1 MTTASLGLSRRNTLR
16 SSLRRLPPV
25 IWALLLMIIFF
36 GVCQPRFFSLSNAI
50 SMLCQGSILMILSLG
65 VCVVTVA
72 GGIDL
77 SVGAVMTFSGMIMA
91 WLLVNTSVPIA
102 FILLATLLVGI
113 AFGMLNGVFVSKM
126 RIPSFIATLG
136 TQGIALGLSLGM
148 NKGYTISGLP
158 PAIGYFGNGT
168 FLALP
173 IPIWLAVGAFLVT
186 FVLLRFT
193 PFGVYAYAIGG
204 NEDALALA
212 GKPSWL
218 FKIFTFGYA
227 GLMSGLAAIVV
238 TARSMAAQ
246 PTVGVGMEF
255 EAFSAA
261 VLGGVFAG
269 RGGAGET
276 VLGVLFILIL
286 RNGLNV
292 VGVPTYYQLAII
304 GMTLI
309 VGMALSMVLER
320 RLRR

>member
-1 MTTASLGLSRRNTLR
+1 
-16 SSLRRLPPV
+16 
-25 IWALLLMIIFF
+25 MIVFF
-36 GVCQPRFFSLSNAI
+36 GVWQPRFLSLSNII
-50 SMLCQGSILMILSLG
+50 SMLCQGSILMMLSLG
-65 VCVVTVA
+65 VVVVTVA

-77 SVGAVMTFSGMIMA
+77 SVGAVMSFAGMIMA
-91 WLLVNTSVPIA
+91 WLLVNTATPVVIV
-102 FILLATLLVGI
+102 LLITLLVGVF
-113 AFGMLNGVFVSKM
+113 FGVLNGIFVSKM
-126 RIPSFIATLG
+126 LIPSFIATLG
-136 TQGIALGLSLGM
+136 TQGIALGLALGM

-158 PAIGYFGNGT
+158 SSIGYIGNGN

-173 IPIWLAVGAFLVT
+173 LPIWLTVVALVIT
-186 FVLLRFT
+186 SILLRYT
-193 PFGVYAYAIGG
+193 SFGVYAYAIGG
-204 NEDALALA
+204 NEDALILA

-218 FKIFTFGYA
+218 FKTFTFGYA
-227 GLMSGLAAIVV
+227 GLMAGLAAIVV

-255 EAFSAA
+255 EAFAAA

-269 RGGAGET
+269 RGGAKGA
-276 VLGVLFILIL
+276 VLGTLFILIL

-309 VGMALSMVLER
+309 GGMALSTVLER